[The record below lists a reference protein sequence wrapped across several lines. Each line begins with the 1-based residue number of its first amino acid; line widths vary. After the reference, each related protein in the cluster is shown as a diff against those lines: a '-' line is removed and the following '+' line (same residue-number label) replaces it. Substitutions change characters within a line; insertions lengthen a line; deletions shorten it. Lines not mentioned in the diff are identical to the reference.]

1 MSSKNREIE
10 EKIKVVEL
18 MAEAELLQKKQMIQN
33 ESQKLKIKER

>member
-18 MAEAELLQKKQMIQN
+18 MAEAELLQKKHMIQN

>member
-1 MSSKNREIE
+1 ME
-10 EKIKVVEL
+10 EKINVVEL